1 MNGISTTILYSG
13 VSFLVQTQEG
23 GPRAHFI
30 ETLIYRHGK
39 LVHSRKSPNPTLPDG
54 PEGEDRLKSLL
65 RGQHQAVLDD
75 IAGGRLDARLLK
87 S

>member
-30 ETLIYRHGK
+30 ETLIYR
-39 LVHSRKSPNPTLPDG
+39 
-54 PEGEDRLKSLL
+54 
-65 RGQHQAVLDD
+65 RG
-75 IAGGRLDARLLK
+75 RARLFPQNPPITTLWTTPTAK
-87 S
+87 TG

>member
-23 GPRAHFI
+23 GPRAHVI
-30 ETLIYRHGK
+30 ETLIYLNGR
-39 LVHSRKSPNPTLPDG
+39 LVYSRKSSFTALLEDPDR
-54 PEGEDRLKSLL
+54 ENRLKRLF
-65 RGQHQAVLDD
+65 REQHQAVLND
-75 IAGGRLDARLLK
+75 ITEGRLDAPLLK

>member
-23 GPRAHFI
+23 GSRAHFI
-30 ETLIYRHGK
+30 ETLIYRRGK
-39 LVHSRKSPNPTLPDG
+39 LVHSRKSSDTTLPDD
-54 PEGEDRLKSLL
+54 PERDDRLKRLI
-65 RGQHQAVLDD
+65 RDQHQAVLDD
-75 IAGGRLDARLLK
+75 VAEGRLDAPLLK